1 MNEPSQFDDIRIQ
14 ERVSV
19 RNKIVRRYI
28 PRTRVVFDEQQ
39 WPVNIALVVLGGFL
53 VGGIFA
59 YQPFDPEA
67 AWYASP
73 WVSLAIVLL
82 LICTSILTFRYI
94 DNKKF
99 KRTMQFSVIVCA
111 IIHLGMLVYALESEV
126 FSKGWQ
132 GDVAQKQ
139 LVKKKPKKRLEYHPS
154 HQQQNVE
161 KPDFLKPVDTEIPD
175 PEPPE
180 VERKQETEAPE
191 EIQQPTVEQTEP
203 QPMPEVVA
211 KRTESANSTPRQ
223 ADSTSKLSRNSVQ
236 LPKLDNVATDVV
248 QPTNNQKPTQPRVT
262 EAPSRNVARSQSA
275 DNLQKMT
282 VPVAVSYTHLTLP
295 TIYSV

>member
-1 MNEPSQFDDIRIQ
+1 M
-14 ERVSV
+14 
-19 RNKIVRRYI
+19 
-28 PRTRVVFDEQQ
+28 FDEQQ

-67 AWYASP
+67 AWYTSP

-99 KRTMQFSVIVCA
+99 KRTMQFFSNCA

-154 HQQQNVE
+154 HINNRMWRNPIFSAGGYGDPGSGASRWNTSR
-161 KPDFLKPVDTEIPD
+161 KPKP
-175 PEPPE
+175 
-180 VERKQETEAPE
+180 RKKFNNLPWSKLN
-191 EIQQPTVEQTEP
+191 P
-203 QPMPEVVA
+203 QPMPG
-211 KRTESANSTPRQ
+211 R
-223 ADSTSKLSRNSVQ
+223 
-236 LPKLDNVATDVV
+236 
-248 QPTNNQKPTQPRVT
+248 
-262 EAPSRNVARSQSA
+262 
-275 DNLQKMT
+275 
-282 VPVAVSYTHLTLP
+282 
-295 TIYSV
+295 